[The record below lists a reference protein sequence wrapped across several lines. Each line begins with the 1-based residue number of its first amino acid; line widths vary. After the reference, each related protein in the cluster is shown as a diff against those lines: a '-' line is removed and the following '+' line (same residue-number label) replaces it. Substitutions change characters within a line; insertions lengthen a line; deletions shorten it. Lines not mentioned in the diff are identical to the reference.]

1 MIDVGHHAACVDAW
15 LERTAKDLSPEDLL
29 RLLEAAL
36 NALWAETQIT
46 LGVVT
51 LTAITERVI
60 DNAAEKFPRFS
71 SLKIEPTGGVSVGEW
86 KIAVRDA
93 RLLEGSRFVLVEFL
107 TVIGNLTAEI
117 LTPELHSELGGVALP
132 DGRVAKRARPTPP
145 NSRGRR
151 GHES

>member
-60 DNAAEKFPRFS
+60 HNAAEKFPRLS
-71 SLKIEPTGGVSVGEW
+71 SLKVEPTGGVSVGEW
-86 KIAVRDA
+86 KTAVRDA

-117 LTPELHSELGGVALP
+117 LTPELHSELGSVALL

-145 NSRGRR
+145 TARGRR